1 MNLIASYS
9 QDSLK
14 PIIDDQFTDNRNN
27 WEVVNDITEKSI
39 ITGEGFYLENNV
51 KDIWNYY
58 KINTPLTEKDSF
70 IFDVAFQVLE
80 LGDSDSSHFGL
91 LWGFSDSAKF
101 LNKFSYDVKEH
112 VYIAST
118 FQKDHKWVNYHTFGV
133 VKLEGLQSLYRLVI
147 VKNQG
152 KHSFFINNSKNPLNR
167 PSEILDWHGSNFG
180 IYIEPDVTL
189 LVKQFRVKRLE
200 GCNGIIKN
208 FASLIG
214 DG

>member
-1 MNLIASYS
+1 MLDKPCRNFNNS
-9 QDSLK
+9 QHVLDEH
-14 PIIDDQFTDNRNN
+14 FTDNRNK
-27 WEVVNDITEKSI
+27 WEIADDIVQKSI
-39 ITGEGFYLENNV
+39 ITGEGYFLENNV
-51 KDIWNYY
+51 EGIWNYY
-58 KINTPLTEKDSF
+58 KINTNLTQQDSF
-70 IFDVAFQVLE
+70 VFDVTFQVIE
-80 LGDSDSSHFGL
+80 SAGGEFSDFGL
-91 LWGFSDSAKF
+91 LWGFSDRAKF